1 MSTGA
6 FSQRV
11 IQLIIQRAAD
21 SIRPLGTQMTTVVEK
36 GTARKTVS
44 ETSPLNLEQIRAETN
59 PAAKGY
65 QTIVTRGGLLGL
77 ADSFSQ
83 YSSES
88 ENYRLAGELLQQP
101 QLYDNFKKFI
111 INKYKDV
118 YIKRTSTKQYA
129 YETLQT
135 TSGDIRIG
143 TARGTSTEEDLVIF
157 KNLDHGKFKPL
168 FLEFLKT
175 NTSADQELIGFIS
188 ENLDAGH
195 LAGAFNIK
203 LRRIFNLQVAS
214 SSTEEKTYRD
224 FRVSAG
230 TDSELNE
237 TFNKILLLIH
247 DADYVSS
254 NIVYD
259 VKLFTSV
266 TKDVHRPKGRGG
278 PRVAVELQLS
288 KLNADAGRAL
298 SAIGRQLNTLI
309 DSVDASRSRID
320 AVSAKK
326 AVEGML
332 KNLNSVV
339 AIIEKT
345 VERLNKLELSSEAR
359 SRLEKILEDTKTTQG
374 LINARGSSSLVE
386 SVAEDIAAA
395 LTGKKLPEQQTKVTK
410 TTKLTTKSGT
420 GQKKPVPKVK
430 KPVKKRVPQ
439 ITKVRAVA
447 MPQPSLTSLENLLRL
462 QLQQTV
468 KQNMGNGDRR
478 DILNLR
484 SGRFANSV
492 VVDRLTQ
499 SRDGMITAFYNYM
512 RYPYATFSRGGEQER
527 PFTRDP
533 KLLISKSIREI
544 AQQVTTQRLR
554 AVLV

>member
-11 IQLIIQRAAD
+11 IQLIVQRAAD
-21 SIRPLGTQMTTVVEK
+21 SIRPLGTQITTVVEK
-36 GTARKTVS
+36 GVARKTIRAD
-44 ETSPLNLEQIRAETN
+44 SPLNLEQIRAETN
-59 PAAKGY
+59 PAASGY
-65 QTIVTRGGLLGL
+65 QTVVTRGGLLGL
-77 ADSFSQ
+77 ADSFTQ
-83 YSSES
+83 YSNEA
-88 ENYRLAGELLQQP
+88 ENYKLAGELLQQP

-111 INKYKDV
+111 LNKYKDV

-135 TSGDIRIG
+135 TGGDVRIG
-143 TARGTSTEEDLVIF
+143 TRRGTSNEEDLVIF

-175 NTSADQELIGFIS
+175 NTSADQELIIFIG

-203 LRRIFNLQVAS
+203 LRRIFNLQVAGDPS
-214 SSTEEKTYRD
+214 GEKTYRD

-259 VKLFTSV
+259 VKLFTSAA
-266 TKDVHRPKGRGG
+266 KEIHRPKGRGG

-298 SAIGRQLNTLI
+298 SAIGRQLNNLI
-309 DSVDASRSRID
+309 ESVDASKSRID
-320 AVSAKK
+320 VIAAKK
-326 AVEGML
+326 AVEGVL

-339 AIIEKT
+339 AVIERT
-345 VERLNKLELSSEAR
+345 VERLNKLDISQEAR
-359 SRLEKILEDTKTTQG
+359 SRLETILADAKTTQG
-374 LINARGSSSLVE
+374 LITARGSSSLVE

-395 LTGKKLPEQQTKVTK
+395 LTGKKLPEQQTRVTK

-420 GQKKPVPKVK
+420 GQKKPIPKVK
-430 KPVKKRVPQ
+430 KPTKRRIPQ
-439 ITKVRAVA
+439 ITKVRAVT

-468 KQNMGNGDRR
+468 RQNMGTGTRR

-492 VVDRLTQ
+492 KIDRLTQ
-499 SRDGMITAFYNYM
+499 SREGTITAFYDYM

-533 KLLISKSIREI
+533 KLLIPGSIRQI

>member
-1 MSTGA
+1 VSTGA

-11 IQLIIQRAAD
+11 IQLIVQRAAD
-21 SIRPLGTQMTTVVEK
+21 SIRPLGTQITTVVEK
-36 GTARKTVS
+36 GVARKTVRAD
-44 ETSPLNLEQIRAETN
+44 SPLNLEQIRAETN
-59 PAAKGY
+59 PAASGY
-65 QTIVTRGGLLGL
+65 QTVVTRGGLLGL
-77 ADSFSQ
+77 ADSFTQ
-83 YSSES
+83 YSNEA
-88 ENYRLAGELLQQP
+88 ENYKLAGELLQQP

-111 INKYKDV
+111 LNKYKDV

-135 TSGDIRIG
+135 TGGDVRIG
-143 TARGTSTEEDLVIF
+143 TRRGTNNEEDLVIF

-175 NTSADQELIGFIS
+175 NTGADQELITFIG

-203 LRRIFNLQVAS
+203 LRRIFNLQVAGDPS
-214 SSTEEKTYRD
+214 GEKTYRD

-237 TFNKILLLIH
+237 TFNRILLLIH

-259 VKLFTSV
+259 IKLFTSAA
-266 TKDVHRPKGRGG
+266 KEIHRPKGRGG

-298 SAIGRQLNTLI
+298 SAIGRQLNNLI
-309 DSVDASRSRID
+309 ESVDASKSRID
-320 AVSAKK
+320 VIAAKK
-326 AVEGML
+326 AVEGVL

-339 AIIEKT
+339 AVIEKT
-345 VERLNKLELSSEAR
+345 VERLNKLNISQEAR
-359 SRLEKILEDTKTTQG
+359 SRLETILADAKTTQG
-374 LINARGSSSLVE
+374 LITARGSSSLVE

-395 LTGKKLPEQQTKVTK
+395 LTGKKLPEQQTRVTK

-420 GQKKPVPKVK
+420 GQKKRIPKVK
-430 KPVKKRVPQ
+430 KPAKRQVPQ
-439 ITKVRAVA
+439 ITKVRAVT

-468 KQNMGNGDRR
+468 RQNMGTGTRR

-484 SGRFANSV
+484 SGRFASSV
-492 VVDRLTQ
+492 KIDRLTQ
-499 SRDGMITAFYNYM
+499 SREGTITAFYDYM
-512 RYPYATFSRGGEQER
+512 RYPYATFSRGGDQER

-533 KLLISKSIREI
+533 KLLIAGSIRQI
-544 AQQVTTQRLR
+544 AEQVTTQRLR